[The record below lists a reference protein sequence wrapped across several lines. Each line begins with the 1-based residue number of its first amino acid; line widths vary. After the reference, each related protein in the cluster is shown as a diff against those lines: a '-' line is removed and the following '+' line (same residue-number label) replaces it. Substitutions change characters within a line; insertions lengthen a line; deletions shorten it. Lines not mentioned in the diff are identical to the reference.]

1 MKRMMIAMMSLL
13 LTVPMMAQYGSRTRY
28 RDSFDSSRTGSLY
41 ATLGVNF

>member
-1 MKRMMIAMMSLL
+1 MKRMMIAMLSLL

-28 RDSFDSSRTGSLY
+28 RDSFDTSRTGSLY